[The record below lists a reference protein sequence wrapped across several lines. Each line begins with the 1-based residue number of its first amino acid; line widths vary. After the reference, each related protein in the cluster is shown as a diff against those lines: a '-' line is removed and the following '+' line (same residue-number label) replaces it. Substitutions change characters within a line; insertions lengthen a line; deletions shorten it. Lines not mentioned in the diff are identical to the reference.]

1 MGRLFFHTH
10 YALLVFSVVEI
21 GVDSEE
27 EGADWALLQFVVD
40 NILHDFYHT
49 NTVTYNH
56 CVVSMVDFKEVVTE
70 EHLKT
75 AVETVIRVCEEQL
88 QCHLQ
93 AVSAVSKR
101 SRRRFRPALWKLCR
115 RCASCN

>member
-40 NILHDFYHT
+40 NILHDLFLNQNIVFDYLFISSHKP
-49 NTVTYNH
+49 V
-56 CVVSMVDFKEVVTE
+56 
-70 EHLKT
+70 
-75 AVETVIRVCEEQL
+75 
-88 QCHLQ
+88 
-93 AVSAVSKR
+93 
-101 SRRRFRPALWKLCR
+101 
-115 RCASCN
+115 